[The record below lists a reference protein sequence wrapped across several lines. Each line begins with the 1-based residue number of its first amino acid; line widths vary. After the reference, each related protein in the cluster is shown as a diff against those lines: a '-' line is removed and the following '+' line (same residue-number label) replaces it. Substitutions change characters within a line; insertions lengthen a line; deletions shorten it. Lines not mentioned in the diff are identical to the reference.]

1 MSALQFLEAIK
12 ACPADKLDIEM
23 IQFIYDRLF
32 TAAPAPK
39 TTKKSKKTTDDKKDD
54 ADKPKTKRTLNDTLA
69 AKNAFWASKKAEGM
83 KYKDCLEIWK
93 SMTAEEKAEWK
104 IKKTEPENVDQPEK
118 VDDEVSVDDL
128 ADVIDAEIKNL

>member
-93 SMTAEEKAEWK
+93 TMSTEEKAEWK
-104 IKKTEPENVDQPEK
+104 VPKTDKVAEPEK
-118 VDDEVSVDDL
+118 VDGEVSVDDL
-128 ADVIDAEIKNL
+128 ADALDAEISNL